1 MAGGFSGGIFSH
13 LKNVELESRNVAF
26 FSFAILFTFLI
37 KINHY
42 STEQLLSYFQAL
54 CNVYMC
60 WGFHCLRYS
69 NVCMS
74 SRVPVLLLFP
84 CSGYNDLN
92 WNSTF
97 KFHITCFSILLI
109 GLNIVQN
116 IYPFGFSLKFL
127 IFGGRL

>member
-1 MAGGFSGGIFSH
+1 MQCVYVLGFS
-13 LKNVELESRNVAF
+13 
-26 FSFAILFTFLI
+26 
-37 KINHY
+37 
-42 STEQLLSYFQAL
+42 LLAVKQRMYL
-54 CNVYMC
+54 
-60 WGFHCLRYS
+60 
-69 NVCMS
+69 S

-127 IFGGRL
+127 FLAEGCNEMNCQTMIHCEMKRNSLFINEEMAHDYIEEMATINPE